1 MKIELAEHLSI
12 DALVASLYEAAPANA
27 HLDACPH
34 CQARLRT
41 MQARRSA
48 DASQLTLPAAQL
60 TLLAAQRTNI
70 YSRLDN
76 RSPFGSRWL
85 WAGAPMAAAAA
96 LLAMVNVGTFQ
107 TKPVAPARVEVAR
120 VETVESDTLYADI
133 YQTLSQEAP
142 SGVYTVAGM
151 FDVAQQESTATKN

>member
-1 MKIELAEHLSI
+1 MKIEQAEHLSS
-12 DALVASLYEAAPANA
+12 DALVALLYEAAPAPASANA
-27 HLDACPH
+27 HLACCPH

-41 MQARRSA
+41 METRRSA
-48 DASQLTLPAAQL
+48 DAGQLTLAPSK
-60 TLLAAQRTNI
+60 LAAQRANI

-96 LLAMVNVGTFQ
+96 LLVMVNVGTFQ
-107 TKPVAPARVEVAR
+107 TEPAAPAQVANAQA
-120 VETVESDTLYADI
+120 VESDTLYADI

-151 FDVAQQESTATKN
+151 FDVAQQESAATKN